1 MVGFFKLK
9 NDSLTDQIN
18 TGNAIIRVSKSVFQN
33 TPTSEWKKFNDD
45 TRGWLFANGYRY
57 KGTDAGPNGEIPASV
72 NIVPVYDT
80 PNTMHVRVPWSGNL
94 EHPPAR
100 PPKIDDE
107 LSYGAPNS
115 PNKLPVV
122 LARYFMRKCR

>member
-1 MVGFFKLK
+1 MVGFFNLK
-9 NDSLTDQIN
+9 SAALRDQIA

-45 TRGWLFANGYRY
+45 TRGWLHANGYLY
-57 KGTDAGPNGEIPASV
+57 DGPGAGPNGEIPTSV

-94 EHPPAR
+94 ENPPIVR
-100 PPKIDDE
+100 DE
-107 LSYGAPNS
+107 PSYGPEDS
-115 PNKLPVV
+115 PNRFPVL